1 MAGFRR
7 QARTIVLHFTG
18 ELEGLEV
25 RARSVSVGT
34 ITRMLELAQKVQGKL
49 APEDIGIIGE
59 LFGTF
64 AAAVVSWNLEH
75 EEASEVPGVSTWV
88 PTPISV
94 AGLEKHDGDFVL
106 DMIMA
111 WIDGAIGTPGETGKE
126 SDDGKPSVEASMP
139 MDVS

>member
-25 RARSVSVGT
+25 RAHSVSVGT

-75 EEASEVPGVSTWV
+75 EEQPEQWV

-126 SDDGKPSVEASMP
+126 SPDGKPSVEASMP
-139 MDVS
+139 METL

>member
-75 EEASEVPGVSTWV
+75 EERGADGATSWV

-126 SDDGKPSVEASMP
+126 SPDGKPSVEASMP
-139 MDVS
+139 METL